1 MEHEKENILSKI
13 LTVAFLC
20 FMIGIVA
27 GAVWTFQTIPM
38 WQLALVGM
46 GVGIILA
53 VFVFIVLTIK
63 VLYQSWKEKRDSD

>member
-1 MEHEKENILSKI
+1 MKNEKESILSKI

-20 FMIGIVA
+20 FMIGLVA
-27 GAVWTFQTIPM
+27 GAIWVFQTIPM

-53 VFVFIVLTIK
+53 VFVFIALTIK
-63 VLYQSWKEKRDSD
+63 VLYRSWKEKDGE

>member
-1 MEHEKENILSKI
+1 MEHEKETILSKI

-20 FMIGIVA
+20 FMIGLVA
-27 GAVWTFQTIPM
+27 GAIWVFQTIPM

-53 VFVFIVLTIK
+53 VFVFIALTIK
-63 VLYQSWKEKRDSD
+63 VLYRSWNEKEGE

>member
-1 MEHEKENILSKI
+1 MKNEKETILSKI

-27 GAVWTFQTIPM
+27 GAVWVFQTIPT

-53 VFVFIVLTIK
+53 VFVFIALTIK
-63 VLYQSWKEKRDSD
+63 VLYKLWKEKRDND

>member
-1 MEHEKENILSKI
+1 MEPEKETMLSKI
-13 LTVAFLC
+13 LTFAFLC

-27 GAVWTFQTIPM
+27 GAVWVFQTIPT

-53 VFVFIVLTIK
+53 VFVFIALTIK
-63 VLYQSWKEKRDSD
+63 VLYKLWKEKRDND